1 MEGLQWIAEIAFR
14 HVWQGVIIFAILGL
28 LLFRKE
34 KWSAEHRSWI
44 WAVAVF
50 LLGAMPILTLLP
62 VPSLNF
68 MPSIVSGDEL
78 VITTSD
84 SGPLSTAVN
93 NAYSY
98 DPAIVQPV
106 METIDN
112 SFLSRELVM
121 VALIGTWFFFTA
133 RALFVLYHSWKATR
147 ALRAGSDPLK
157 NAAAILPQDWP
168 AYARVGV
175 TDRVNGPMAVGL
187 LNPAI
192 LLPSHLVR
200 TLPRE
205 QLRHVL
211 AHELAH
217 IERGDLLC
225 AFGQRVLVA
234 FYWWSPF
241 MRSACRNLRTEREM
255 ACDDRAA
262 RRAGCSR
269 NYASSLLDSVEA
281 LIRDPARDRNLLAV
295 GAFESGR
302 GNFFSHRIK
311 RLIKADYQSQLRPGR
326 PQLISL
332 AGAVAVIALLFILS
346 PRTAFSAIIPVTND
360 TYEYIINGPKDL
372 HVRTSY
378 GTDKT
383 SLGIPAYNYD
393 TRNTYK
399 AADRKDGI
407 CCEDFLNAIYDKD
420 HKTKLALY
428 KKGADLNCRD
438 GWETPLIAAIHKG
451 DLATMGWL
459 LDKGA
464 DINLVADD
472 HTALLEAISHGNVSA
487 AKKLLQHGADPNYAS
502 RKHGSVLMAAIDQGN
517 VELVKLLVNNGAEL
531 NYTTY
536 HHGEKLTAMEYAD
549 HHDQK
554 KILEYLSTV
563 KPGSRG

>member
-28 LLFRKE
+28 LLFRKD

-50 LLGAMPILTLLP
+50 LLGAMPVLTLLP

-68 MPSIVSGDEL
+68 MPSVVSGDEL
-78 VITTSD
+78 VITTND
-84 SGPLSTAVN
+84 NNPLSTAMS
-93 NAYSY
+93 NAYRY

-106 METIDN
+106 TETIDN
-112 SFLSRELVM
+112 SFLSRELLM
-121 VALIGTWFFFTA
+121 VSLIGVWFFFTA
-133 RALFVLYHSWKATR
+133 RALFALYHSWKATR
-147 ALRAGSDPLK
+147 TLRENSDPLK
-157 NAAAILPQDWP
+157 NAAAILPADWP

-234 FYWWSPF
+234 LYWWSPF

-281 LIRDPARDRNLLAV
+281 LIRDPAADRKLLAV
-295 GAFESGR
+295 GAFESGK

-311 RLIKADYQSQLRPGR
+311 RLINTDYQNQLRLGR
-326 PQLISL
+326 PQLTSL
-332 AGAVAVIALLFILS
+332 AGAIAVIVLLFVLS
-346 PRTAFSAIIPVTND
+346 PRTAFSAIIPAKND
-360 TYEYIINGPKDL
+360 TYEYITNGSKDL
-372 HVRTSY
+372 HLRTSY
-378 GTDKT
+378 SSDKT
-383 SLGIPAYNYD
+383 SLGTPAYNYD
-393 TRNTYK
+393 TRNAYK
-399 AADRKDGI
+399 AAEHKDGI
-407 CCEDFLNAIYDKD
+407 CCKDFMDAIYDKD
-420 HKTKLALY
+420 HKAKVSLY
-428 KKGADLNCRD
+428 KEGADLNCQD
-438 GWETPLIAAIHKG
+438 GWETPLIAATHNS

-459 LDKGA
+459 LDRGA

-472 HTALLEAISHGNVSA
+472 HTALLEAVSHGYVAA
-487 AKKLLQHGADPNYAS
+487 AKKLLRHGADPNYTS
-502 RKHGSVLMAAIDQGN
+502 HKHGSVLMAAIDQGN

-531 NYTTY
+531 NYTSY
-536 HHGEKLTAMEYAD
+536 HHGKKLTAMEYAD
-549 HHDQK
+549 HHEQK
-554 KILEYLSTV
+554 KILEYLRTV
-563 KPGSRG
+563 KPDSRG